1 MRHVLGT
8 VAAAATAAA
17 CLLTATAGTAVAQDR
32 SDRPSV
38 PTLEKGLY
46 APTDLVLA
54 VGRGADAATITVERT
69 VTLSCA
75 PRPSGTHPDA
85 AAACA
90 ELKAVDG
97 RFGDLARTSTNAMC
111 TKQWAPVTVFAT
123 GVWEGRRVG
132 WSTTFANG
140 CTRDAALAK
149 SAALAF

>member
-8 VAAAATAAA
+8 VAAAATTAA

-38 PTLEKGLY
+38 PTLEAGLY

-54 VGRGADAATITVERT
+54 VGRGTDTATLAVERS

-97 RFGDLARTSTNAMC
+97 RFGDLARPATNAMC
-111 TKQWAPVTVFAT
+111 TKQWAPVTVSAT
-123 GVWEGRRVG
+123 GVWEGRRVD
-132 WSTTFANG
+132 WSATFANG
-140 CTRDAALAK
+140 CTLHAELAN
-149 SAALAF
+149 SAAMAF

>member
-1 MRHVLGT
+1 M
-8 VAAAATAAA
+8 AAAATAAA

-38 PTLEKGLY
+38 PAGEEGLY

-54 VGRGADAATITVERT
+54 VGRGADATTIAVERSA
-69 VTLSCA
+69 TLTCS

-85 AAACA
+85 QAACA

-97 RFGDLARTSTNAMC
+97 RFSDLARPTTNAMC

-132 WSTTFANG
+132 WSATFANG
-140 CTRDAALAK
+140 CTLHAVLAK

>member
-17 CLLTATAGTAVAQDR
+17 CLLTATAAPAVAQDR
-32 SDRPSV
+32 SDRPSA
-38 PTLEKGLY
+38 PAREKGLY

-54 VGRGADAATITVERT
+54 MGRGADATTVAVERS
-69 VTLSCA
+69 VTLTCA

-85 AAACA
+85 RAACA
-90 ELKAVDG
+90 ELRAADG
-97 RFGDLARTSTNAMC
+97 RFGDLARPTTDAVC

-123 GVWEGRRVG
+123 GLWEGRRVD
-132 WSTTFANG
+132 WSATFANG
-140 CTRDAALAK
+140 CTLNAVLAK